1 MEAENADL
9 LDRRLMSLY
18 GIHDGEPN
26 MMDIHGAESR
36 MVHNKVHKDNKL
48 HKNNFDSAELSL
60 SNRESRRK

>member
-36 MVHNKVHKDNKL
+36 VVHN
-48 HKNNFDSAELSL
+48 
-60 SNRESRRK
+60 